1 MEGFVDLGETRSR
14 NLKVLLQEAAC
25 SRRVLNIDNW
35 WTGQDRFQ
43 TLSLVRSAF
52 LTSKFSS
59 ICPVRMSSSGFP
71 LYAETYK
78 IGNRVY
84 RRNEYKPSAAHRP
97 EDTGDTPDLFADDVE
112 EDGPC
117 VVDEVN
123 TEFACRIYVPS
134 AFYGKLI
141 GARGTTRR
149 ELEESTECR
158 LTIPRKGQSG
168 NVEIKSFVGLENVQ
182 RCLDRIE
189 LLVSEARKSAPVTH
203 FIAIP
208 CASPEVVQSF
218 EIFKEAVINNAGIPE
233 ESRNPELFISATKLH
248 ITVCVLWIFDDE
260 EQKKATEVIE
270 QCRGDILALLPDGSF
285 GVELSGVETWEDDP
299 KNVKVIF
306 ASIKSEPL
314 QRICDLLRKRLVL
327 AGLSPKT
334 EKKLST
340 VDSSVRMH
348 MTLMKSGYVDR
359 LSAEHVRV
367 YHGTGRNQFS
377 EYWAIDVSPEGKQFL
392 FVEIKTFRLWFGQPI
407 EVDPVL
413 AMHQIVVDAILFIN
427 RDGRV
432 DPKRSGRAPGGE
444 YELSVRRMW
453 STCASGILERFVT
466 VVELASKPKAFDA
479 SVILEEY
486 KDFHFGTFTVNKVSV
501 LL

>member
-1 MEGFVDLGETRSR
+1 M
-14 NLKVLLQEAAC
+14 
-25 SRRVLNIDNW
+25 
-35 WTGQDRFQ
+35 
-43 TLSLVRSAF
+43 
-52 LTSKFSS
+52 
-59 ICPVRMSSSGFP
+59 
-71 LYAETYK
+71 
-78 IGNRVY
+78 
-84 RRNEYKPSAAHRP
+84 
-97 EDTGDTPDLFADDVE
+97 
-112 EDGPC
+112 
-117 VVDEVN
+117 
-123 TEFACRIYVPS
+123 
-134 AFYGKLI
+134 
-141 GARGTTRR
+141 
-149 ELEESTECR
+149 
-158 LTIPRKGQSG
+158 
-168 NVEIKSFVGLENVQ
+168 
-182 RCLDRIE
+182 DRIE

-359 LSAEHVRV
+359 
-367 YHGTGRNQFS
+367 
-377 EYWAIDVSPEGKQFL
+377 
-392 FVEIKTFRLWFGQPI
+392 PI
-407 EVDPVL
+407 PSNGSNFPQRSVDG
-413 AMHQIVVDAILFIN
+413 D
-427 RDGRV
+427 
-432 DPKRSGRAPGGE
+432 
-444 YELSVRRMW
+444 
-453 STCASGILERFVT
+453 
-466 VVELASKPKAFDA
+466 ASKPKAFDA

-486 KDFHFGTFTVNKVSV
+486 KDFHFGTFTVNKIALCSMHTIDPETGFYRQAFEMT
-501 LL
+501 LP